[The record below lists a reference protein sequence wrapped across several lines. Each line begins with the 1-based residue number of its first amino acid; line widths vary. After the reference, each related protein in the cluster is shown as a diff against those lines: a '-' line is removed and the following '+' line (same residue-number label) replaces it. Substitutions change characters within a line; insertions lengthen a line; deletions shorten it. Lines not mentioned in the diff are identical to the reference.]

1 MKELKRKEKG
11 KNKFKEMKRNE
22 WKKKRLKELKRKSW
36 QTTGR
41 LGKQYFSFKKK
52 ENYVFQVKKGRKEL
66 LY

>member
-41 LGKQYFSFKKK
+41 LGKQYISFKKK
-52 ENYVFQVKKGRKEL
+52 EIQKKGKKCFFRF
-66 LY
+66 